1 MKILFLFL
9 ASLTVL
15 GQKKTE
21 EYKFLVGNYSKKG
34 AEGIY
39 YCKYNPNT
47 NTAKIV
53 SHSPAIEDPSFLA
66 ISNNQKNV
74 YSVSETDGGS
84 AVALD
89 FDIVKG
95 DFKVKNLVKSGGA
108 HPCHIVLDKTGKW
121 AFTAN
126 YSGGSV
132 GVLPIKNDGTLG
144 EAVQS
149 IQHYGSGPNK
159 SRQEKPHVHS
169 VNISPDNKQLFVV
182 DLGIDEIKAY
192 DFNATTG
199 NLKEAYSIKLSSG
212 SGPRHFTFH
221 PTLPYAYVIQELTG
235 KVTTFSYLSGKLE
248 ILEEVSTLPS
258 NFTGKNACADIHISP
273 DGKYLYGSNRFFDKI
288 VMFQIDQKSGLL
300 TQVNQTDV
308 AGKTPRNFGI
318 TPDGK
323 YLFVANQDSDN
334 IVIFKRDVQTG
345 LLTNMGR
352 DINISM
358 PVCIKFLK

>member
-1 MKILFLFL
+1 MKILLLFL
-9 ASLTVL
+9 VSLTVL

-21 EYKFLVGNYSKKG
+21 EYRFLVGNYSKKG
-34 AEGIY
+34 AKGIY
-39 YCKYNPNT
+39 YCKYNPNN

-53 SHSPAIEDPSFLA
+53 SNSPAIEDPSFLA
-66 ISNNQKNV
+66 ISKNQKNV

-89 FDIVKG
+89 FDIENG
-95 DFKVKNLVKSGGA
+95 EFKIKNLVKSGGA

-132 GVLPIKNDGTLG
+132 GVLPIKIDGTLG
-144 EAVQS
+144 EPVQS
-149 IQHYGSGPNK
+149 VQHYGSGPNK

-169 VNISPDNKQLFVV
+169 VNISPDNKHLFVV
-182 DLGIDEIKAY
+182 DLGIDEVKAY
-192 DFNATTG
+192 DFNEKIG
-199 NLKEAYSIKLSSG
+199 KLKEAYSIKLSPG

-235 KVTTFSYLSGKLE
+235 KVTTFSYLSSKLE

-258 NFTGKNACADIHISP
+258 NFTGKNSCADIHISP
-273 DGKYLYGSNRFFDKI
+273 DGKFLYGSNRFFDKI
-288 VMFQIDQKSGLL
+288 VLFKIDQNTGFL

-334 IVIFKRDVQTG
+334 VVIFKRDVKTG
-345 LLTNMGR
+345 LLTQMER
-352 DINISM
+352 EINISM